1 MMSSVSNVFSIN
13 VSTER
18 DVLKQSIF
26 FESKFNFDL
35 NYAELKKCI
44 NKHIPTEITIK
55 KGFRESIDFLNLLIK
70 DLNMMSYEMVTIE
83 EYDYNLD
90 IKSIYLVSEY
100 IYILNTG
107 THILPSK
114 LGLILKFDMDYDYNY
129 NHNGL
134 LYTDLFG
141 NYTNLT
147 LTICNNFNFEK
158 FIFPQV
164 NTLKLHYMNQYKF
177 TSNPYQIIQNFPSLE
192 NLDLYFKYQ
201 PVNIDNL
208 FELESILKTINNL
221 KLHIKYN
228 EKRDLKNILKNIN
241 NNITI
246 ISKY

>member
-13 VSTER
+13 VSTDR

-35 NYAELKKCI
+35 NYPELKKCL

-70 DLNMMSYEMVTIE
+70 DLNMISYEMVTIE

-114 LGLILKFDMDYDYNY
+114 MLLLLKFDINY
-129 NHNGL
+129 THDEI
-134 LYTDLFG
+134 LYRDIFG
-141 NYTNLT
+141 TYTNLT
-147 LTICNNFNFEK
+147 LTLYDNFNFGK
-158 FIFPQV
+158 YLFSNIK
-164 NTLKLHYMNQYKF
+164 NLKLHYMNPNKF
-177 TSNPYQIIQNFPSLE
+177 TSNPYQIIRNFPGLE
-192 NLDLYFKYQ
+192 NLELYIKYNS
-201 PVNIDNL
+201 VDIDKL
-208 FELESILKTINNL
+208 FELESILKTIENI

-241 NNITI
+241 ADITI

>member
-13 VSTER
+13 ISTKR

-35 NYAELKKCI
+35 NYEELKKCI
-44 NKHIPTEITIK
+44 NKHIITEITIK

-100 IYILNTG
+100 IYILNIG

-114 LGLILKFDMDYDYNY
+114 MLLLLKFDINY
-129 NHNGL
+129 NNDEI
-134 LYTDLFG
+134 LYRDIFG
-141 NYTNLT
+141 TYTNLT
-147 LTICNNFNFEK
+147 LTLYDNFNFGK
-158 FIFPQV
+158 LVFSNIK
-164 NTLKLHYMNQYKF
+164 NLKLHYMNPNKF
-177 TSNPYQIIQNFPSLE
+177 TSNPYQIIRNFPGLE
-192 NLDLYFKYQ
+192 NLDLNFKYQ
-201 PVNIDNL
+201 AINIDAL
-208 FELESILKTINNL
+208 FEFIDILNSISTI
-221 KLHIKYN
+221 KFVIKYN
-228 EKRDLKNILKNIN
+228 EKRDLKFLLKNIHSD
-241 NNITI
+241 ISI